1 MKTIITPTALRFS
14 SILTS
19 LLILLSFPLDAQT
32 TEPREPIVKQ
42 REAAAERISTQVK
55 GALERL
61 QLNDEQREAVRP
73 IIEANFEQRLAV
85 LQKHGINPKNR
96 DATKRPSIRKML
108 ALRNDLGKV
117 VNKTEK
123 ELRKVLSD
131 EQMNVWK
138 ELEKER
144 REQMRERF
152 RRR

>member
-1 MKTIITPTALRFS
+1 MNTIITPIALRFS

-32 TEPREPIVKQ
+32 DEPSEQTLKQ
-42 REAAAERISTQVK
+42 HEAAVERIRTQVK

-85 LQKHGINPKNR
+85 LQKHGIDLKNR
-96 DATKRPSIRKML
+96 DANKRPNLRKML
-108 ALRNDLGKV
+108 RLRKDLGKV
-117 VNKTEK
+117 GDKTEK
-123 ELRKVLSD
+123 ELKKILND
-131 EQMNVWK
+131 DQMKVWK

-144 REQMRERF
+144 REQMRERL
-152 RRR
+152 RSR